1 MFIENFCNFIW
12 VSYSFFHFH
21 WEWSLYCLWFFVS
34 KEWFNSSPEIVV
46 RLFAFLWEII
56 FDGLFSNGHNS
67 VPFPSILF
75 PVALSEFLEFVPGH
89 VSGIEGFAKPGIHI
103 WHRLIFYKLWFHRG
117 MEINNI
123 CYQSV
128 CVPCHVV
135 DFHIPVAHLAEQI
148 FLAILQLQ
156 SQKIWYI
163 SRWRNTSDLL
173 SREQYLQ

>member
-1 MFIENFCNFIW
+1 MSRYGLVSWYYRVMRTNFWGYGDEIFIDNFCNFMW
-12 VSYSFFHFH
+12 VSYSFFIFI
-21 WEWSLYCLWFFVS
+21 ENGRFIAFEFLVR
-34 KEWFNSSPEIVV
+34 KEWFNCSPEIVV

-67 VPFPSILF
+67 APFPSILF

-103 WHRLIFYKLWFHRG
+103 GYRLIFYKLWFHRG

-123 CYQSV
+123 CYQCA

-135 DFHIPVAHLAEQI
+135 DIVKDFGNMEGRTGHII
-148 FLAILQLQ
+148 
-156 SQKIWYI
+156 
-163 SRWRNTSDLL
+163 
-173 SREQYLQ
+173 